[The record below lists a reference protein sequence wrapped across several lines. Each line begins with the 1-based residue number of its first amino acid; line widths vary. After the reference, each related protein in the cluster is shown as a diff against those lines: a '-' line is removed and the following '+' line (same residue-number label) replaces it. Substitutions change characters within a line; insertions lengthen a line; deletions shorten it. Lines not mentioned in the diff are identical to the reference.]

1 MRILSKPLHF
11 LQVSISFE
19 HSPPSY
25 LPHDE
30 ARIRNEV
37 EELRQY
43 KETDLRAERQFLEH
57 RKEHIQFEPLCQHC
71 RDEDGVERNPFSEE
85 DEWMVNQLD
94 VMAEVRSSFLILS
107 KS

>member
-30 ARIRNEV
+30 ARIRTEV

-71 RDEDGVERNPFSEE
+71 RDEVLLAPSLWPPTFYMLVYLSE
-85 DEWMVNQLD
+85 
-94 VMAEVRSSFLILS
+94 
-107 KS
+107 